1 MPRWDNDERYDDEW
15 DDEESAGN
23 ELEPPDDEGVTIAC
37 PYCGEPIYE
46 DSERCP
52 HCERYISTE
61 DAPSTKKPWWVLA
74 GAAAGLYAIYRLIAG

>member
-1 MPRWDNDERYDDEW
+1 MPRWDDEDKWDDDEPA
-15 DDEESAGN
+15 DDEF
-23 ELEPPDDEGVTIAC
+23 EPPDDDEGVTVAC
-37 PYCGEPIYE
+37 PYCGEPIHE

-61 DAPSTKKPWWVLA
+61 DAPPTKKPWWVLV